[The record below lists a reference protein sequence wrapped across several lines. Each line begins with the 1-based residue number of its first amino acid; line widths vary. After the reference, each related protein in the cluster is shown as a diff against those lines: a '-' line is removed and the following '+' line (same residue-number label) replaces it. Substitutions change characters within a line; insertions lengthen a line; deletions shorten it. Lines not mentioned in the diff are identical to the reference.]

1 MEEKMA
7 DKRLV
12 ILVTGATSGFGK
24 AAALYLAGLGHKVY
38 GFGRSIA
45 ETTREAGGNL
55 TMIRMDVDD
64 MASVLKAIDEVI
76 SAEGRIDVLLAAA
89 GLGISGS
96 VEDVSIAEAKA
107 LFETNFFGAIRTAKA
122 VAPYMRKGKS
132 GLIIFVSSIA
142 GLVGLPFQGLYSAS
156 KFALEGMAEAM
167 SIELKPFG
175 VDVVIIEPGD
185 FATEFTANRVKAVA
199 ALSSDSVYKKTF
211 DLAMANIEKDETTGY
226 KADVFAAAISKIVHA
241 RKRKLRYMVGSP
253 LQKSAMGLKKLLP
266 SRLYEKLMGWY
277 YTSKR

>member
-1 MEEKMA
+1 MA

-24 AAALYLAGLGHKVY
+24 ASALYLAGLGHKVY
-38 GFGRSIA
+38 GFGRSVA

-55 TMIRMDVDD
+55 TMIKMDVDD
-64 MASVLKAIDEVI
+64 MASVLKATDEVI
-76 SAEGRIDVLLAAA
+76 SAEGRIDVLVAAA

-107 LFETNFFGAIRTAKA
+107 LFETNFFGAMRTAKA
-122 VAPYMRKGKS
+122 VVPHMRKGKS

-185 FATEFTANRVKAVA
+185 FATEFTANRVKATA
-199 ALSSDSVYKKTF
+199 ALSADSVYKKTF

-226 KADVFAAAISKIVHA
+226 KADVFASAISKIVHA

-253 LQKSAMGLKKLLP
+253 LQKSAVGLKKLLP